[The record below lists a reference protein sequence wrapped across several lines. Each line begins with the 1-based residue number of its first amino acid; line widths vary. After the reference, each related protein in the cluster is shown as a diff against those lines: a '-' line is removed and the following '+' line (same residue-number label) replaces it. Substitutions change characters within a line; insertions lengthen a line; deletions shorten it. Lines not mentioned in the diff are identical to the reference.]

1 MITRKCICS
10 SCKEPFVYTC
20 PESAPVRFFCDSC
33 ARPLNPLFRA
43 NASLSPEGEYAEP
56 YMIRLRRTKNEK
68 IGNSVTFI
76 HLGFG
81 RPRPLSDDSYAEF
94 REVKMRFEIP
104 VFITDN
110 KGKEF
115 EGVLTGFSVGNDVEI
130 LWDPDP
136 SKKNLGNIV
145 KSNNAS
151 VVFIPRKGATDNW

>member
-1 MITRKCICS
+1 MRHLL
-10 SCKEPFVYTC
+10 
-20 PESAPVRFFCDSC
+20 VRFF
-33 ARPLNPLFRA
+33 L
-43 NASLSPEGEYAEP
+43 ASEHLSPDKEYAEP
-56 YMIRLRRTKNEK
+56 YRIRLRRTKNEE

-94 REVKMRFEIP
+94 SETKMRFAIP

-110 KGKEF
+110 AGKEF
-115 EGVLTGFSVGNDVEI
+115 EGVLTGLSVGRDVEI

-136 SKKNLGNIV
+136 TEKNLGQII

-151 VVFIPRKGATDNW
+151 VMLIPRKGATDNW